1 MRVVIRYVC
10 TGSDQRGW
18 VAQMT
23 FGGHHAKEASDKLQ
37 KKLQE
42 EAMADKNEK
51 SSDEEVKNEKSTD
64 EEKLEDG
71 LAGMNILGSSDEEE
85 EVEMKKRHKRE
96 LEDIASSVAS
106 SAASME
112 RKALEQK
119 LAEAEERAKKAEQE
133 LELKKLQDE
142 LKNLKE
148 TKTEGKKYQPFHKG
162 IVTDPDYLAL
172 KAGLQK
178 KSLTFKWWVSQL
190 VDDLVKKGKAAAE
203 VKAAAGGPGSEE
215 EKKLKDFKAYKDF
228 VSRNP
233 MLTRVPEGMDT
244 KSKKVNSG
252 ASTPAST
259 VTSTPA
265 SSAKKKPRK
274 KEPSPAAG
282 AKEEEDDEEEDK

>member
-133 LELKKLQDE
+133 LELKKLQ
-142 LKNLKE
+142 E
-148 TKTEGKKYQPFHKG
+148 TKSAEGQKKYQPFHKG

-203 VKAAAGGPGSEE
+203 AKAAAGGPGSEE

-259 VTSTPA
+259 VTSTPVSA
-265 SSAKKKPRK
+265 AKKKPRK

-282 AKEEEDDEEEDK
+282 AKEEEEDEEEEDK

>member
-1 MRVVIRYVC
+1 MRVVIRCVC

-51 SSDEEVKNEKSTD
+51 SIDEEVNED

-133 LELKKLQDE
+133 LELKKLQ
-142 LKNLKE
+142 E
-148 TKTEGKKYQPFHKG
+148 TKSAEGQKKYQPFHKG

-190 VDDLVKKGKAAAE
+190 VDDLVKKGKTAAE
-203 VKAAAGGPGSEE
+203 AKAAAGGPGSDA

-259 VTSTPA
+259 VSSTPVSA
-265 SSAKKKPRK
+265 AKKKPRK

-282 AKEEEDDEEEDK
+282 AKEEEEDEEEEDK

>member
-1 MRVVIRYVC
+1 MRVRVC
-10 TGSDQRGW
+10 RCVRTGGDQCAW
-18 VAQMT
+18 VAQMS

-51 SSDEEVKNEKSTD
+51 SIDEEVNED

-203 VKAAAGGPGSEE
+203 AKAAAGGPGSDA